1 MKKTLFAVIIILCSF
16 TTYAQ
21 TDTSKYTLT
30 TISDTIIEINSV
42 FTNLLLSRNNK
53 SQFVAVDC
61 SDGKYLYFV
70 STDIVLYKLPIDKI
84 KLDTTTQIT
93 QSDEPLLN
101 VALTNYS
108 NEAQIALILPLL
120 GGLVSIPLG
129 FPSGL
134 YAIGGATALSFIIH
148 LASYRHL
155 KNFALY
161 NSAIDFNQW

>member
-16 TTYAQ
+16 ITYAQ

-30 TISDTIIEINSV
+30 ISNTTIEINSLE
-42 FTNLLLSRNNK
+42 TNLLLSRNNK
-53 SQFVAVDC
+53 SQFIIIDC
-61 SDGKYLYFV
+61 SDTKYLYFYD
-70 STDIVLYKLPIDKI
+70 SDSYLKRLPIK
-84 KLDTTTQIT
+84 KLNIEKGI
-93 QSDEPLLN
+93 SFSEISKPSIN
-101 VALTNYS
+101 RALRKYS
-108 NEAQIALILPLL
+108 NEAQFALILPLL
-120 GGLVSIPLG
+120 GGLASIPLG